1 MEKRKLIFYWIFT
14 GLMAFGMTSS
24 GIMQLLKTKEM
35 QEMMLH
41 LGYPTYLLTLLGVW
55 KLLGVLTVLVPGFL
69 RIKEWAYAGLFFV
82 MSGAFVSHV
91 IFGDGPKEIIGPLM
105 QSIFILLSWYLRPA
119 NRRL

>member
-1 MEKRKLIFYWIFT
+1 MEKRKLIIYWIFT
-14 GLMAFGMTSS
+14 ALMAFGMTSS

-41 LGYPTYLLTLLGVW
+41 LGFPVYLLTLLGVW

-69 RIKEWAYAGLFFV
+69 RLKEWAYAGLFFV

-91 IFGDGPKEIIGPLM
+91 SLGDGLKEMIGPLM

-119 NRRL
+119 NRKL